1 MGAIISLESGA
12 LPAYLQNKEAFKDL
26 NADVLN
32 GGISYPYLSIKGK
45 TFTVVKNKEKKL
57 LTINVQGEDIP
68 RPSLTVGVIRA
79 NTKSRQY
86 YAAGYSES
94 TSEGQPPDCY
104 SMDGV
109 APSPHAKNKQAAKC
123 ALCKQ
128 AAWGSRVARPGE
140 EGGEGTACSPR
151 TRLAIFDPEAPEI
164 VPMML
169 SVPVASRKGYTE
181 EVAKFAENRSIPYN
195 ALAVKLSF
203 DNSVAGVKLL
213 FKPAGLMSDPQYAK
227 IMELYD
233 SAEVKEILGLTET
246 APPVA
251 EPAAAPAPAPAA
263 VSQAELDKIIGATM
277 TAAPKPAT
285 PAPAAAAP
293 AVVVAESAGDLLG
306 SLDALLGKK
315 DDAK

>member
-12 LPAYLQNKEAFKDL
+12 LPAYLQNKEAFKEL

-32 GGISYPYLSIKGK
+32 GGINYPYLSIKGK
-45 TFTVVKNKEKKL
+45 VFTAVKNKEKKL
-57 LTINVQGEDIP
+57 LTIKVDGEDIA
-68 RPSLTVGVIRA
+68 RPSLVVGVIRA

-86 YAAGYSES
+86 YASGYSES

-109 APSPHAKNKQAAKC
+109 APSVHAKKKQCAKC
-123 ALCKQ
+123 ALCPQ

-151 TRLAIFDPEAPEI
+151 TRLAIFDPEAEELT
-164 VPMML
+164 PML
-169 SVPVASRKGYTE
+169 LNVPVASRKGYTE

-213 FKPAGLMSDPQYAK
+213 FKPAGLMSDAQYAK

-233 SAEVKEILGLTET
+233 SPEVKEILGLTET
-246 APPVA
+246 APPAA
-251 EPAAAPAPAPAA
+251 EPPAPAATQPAVTSQELDKILGKVAAPAPAPA
-263 VSQAELDKIIGATM
+263 
-277 TAAPKPAT
+277 
-285 PAPAAAAP
+285 PAPAAP
-293 AVVVAESAGDLLG
+293 VVVESAQGLMS
-306 SLDALLGKK
+306 SLDALLSKK
-315 DDAK
+315 DD

>member
-32 GGISYPYLSIKGK
+32 GGINYPWLSIKGK
-45 TFTVVKNKEKKL
+45 VFTVVKNKEKKV
-57 LTINVQGEDIP
+57 LTTKLDGEDIP
-68 RPSLTVGVIRA
+68 KPSLVVGVIRA

-86 YAAGYSES
+86 YSAGYSES
-94 TSEGQPPDCY
+94 SSEGQPPDCY

-109 APSPHAKNKQAAKC
+109 TPSPHAKKKQAAKC
-123 ALCKQ
+123 ALCPH

-151 TRLAIFDPEAPEI
+151 TRLAIFDPEAAEI
-164 VPMML
+164 VPML
-169 SVPVASRKGYTE
+169 LNVPVASRKGYTE
-181 EVAKFAENRSIPYN
+181 DVAKFAENRSIPYN

-203 DNSVAGVKLL
+203 DNAAAGVKLL
-213 FKPAGLMSDPQYAK
+213 FKPAGLMSDAQYAK

-246 APPVA
+246 APPAA
-251 EPAAAPAPAPAA
+251 EPAPASAPAPAA
-263 VSQAELDKIIGATM
+263 VSQAELDKIIGLTPAP
-277 TAAPKPAT
+277 APAPKPA
-285 PAPAAAAP
+285 APAP
-293 AVVVAESAGDLLG
+293 AVVVAESAGDLLSG
-306 SLDALLGKK
+306 LDALLAKK
-315 DDAK
+315 DDK